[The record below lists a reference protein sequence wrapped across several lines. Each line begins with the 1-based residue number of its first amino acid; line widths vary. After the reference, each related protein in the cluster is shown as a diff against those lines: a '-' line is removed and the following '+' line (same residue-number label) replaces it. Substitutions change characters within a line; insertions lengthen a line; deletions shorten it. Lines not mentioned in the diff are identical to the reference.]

1 MLQKIRE
8 RSQGWLAWII
18 ILTICVTFALWG
30 VHSYI
35 TGNNNSGNVAT
46 VNGESIN
53 QSQLTASYER
63 LRRQQQFQLG
73 ANFTPNQS
81 VESDLK
87 KQALEQLI
95 LNHVLIKA
103 AQADGYRVNQIQVDQ
118 ALIKMPAFQVD
129 GQFSQQRFREVLG
142 TILYSD
148 ANFLNDLQ
156 NSMLINQVQ
165 AGFVDS
171 EFSLPTDV
179 ATAIQLVDQKRDI
192 AYLLIQR
199 SAFTGGIVIPDSA
212 VENYYK
218 EHQADF
224 ALPEQVSIDYLQ
236 LSMTDL
242 INSVPVDEN
251 KIAQYYKDNQDSFKQ
266 QPLSKVHDQIQRAL
280 AQQIT
285 QQTFADKSDKLT
297 NLTYVHPDTLADAA
311 KTLGLTI
318 KSSDLFTR
326 QGGQSGIAA
335 NPKIIAAAFSAD
347 VLNHGNNSDVIE
359 IGNDNLVVLRIKAH
373 KPAQIKPLADVQS
386 EVREMLKGQMA
397 QRMAEDQT
405 KTILTRLQQG
415 VGGKQLAK
423 EYNLQWIFKPEV
435 GRYDTTL
442 DTRIRLVAFRMARP
456 VPNKFSTA
464 GIAMP
469 GGGYAV
475 VAVTGVHDGDIKKAP
490 DSKQRIFQEQIENSL
505 GQLDYEL
512 YVHALLAKAKVD
524 IKDSSDSNTDNSSS

>member
-18 ILTICVTFALWG
+18 IIIICVTFALWG

-35 TGNNNSGNVAT
+35 TGNDNPSSVAT
-46 VNGESIN
+46 VNGEPIN
-53 QSQLTASYER
+53 QSQITASYER

-73 ANFTPNQS
+73 ANFTPNEN
-81 VESDLK
+81 VESQLK

-103 AQADGYRVNQIQVDQ
+103 AQSDGYRINQTQVDQ
-118 ALIKMPAFQVD
+118 ALIRMPAFQLD

-156 NSMLINQVQ
+156 NSMLVNQVQ

-171 EFSLPTDV
+171 AFSLPTDV

-199 SAFTGGIVIPDSA
+199 SSFTEGIIIPDSA

-218 EHQADF
+218 EHQTEF

-236 LSMTDL
+236 LSMADL
-242 INSVPVDEN
+242 INSVPKDEN

-266 QPLSKVHDQIQRAL
+266 QPLTKVHDQIQRAL
-280 AQQIT
+280 AQQVA
-285 QQTFADKSDKLT
+285 QQIFADKSDKFT
-297 NLTYVHPDTLADAA
+297 NLTYVHPNTLADAA

-326 QGGQSGIAA
+326 QAAGQSGLSA
-335 NPKIIAAAFSAD
+335 NPKIVAAAFSAD
-347 VLNHGNNSDVIE
+347 VLNRGNNSDVIE
-359 IGNDNLVVLRIKAH
+359 MGNDNLVVLRIKEH

-386 EVREMLKGQMA
+386 EVREKLKGQMA

-423 EYNLQWIFKPEV
+423 EYNLQWQFKPEV

-442 DTRIRLVAFRMARP
+442 DTTLRLLAFRMARP
-456 VPNKFSTA
+456 VSNKFSTA

-475 VAVTGVHDGDIKKAP
+475 IAVTGVHDGDIKKAV

-512 YVHALLAKAKVD
+512 YVHALLTKAKVD
-524 IKDSSDSNTDNSSS
+524 IKNSSDSSSSNS